1 MSDAGF
7 DSVSGGLS
15 GGVSGGALK
24 LAATDPEDIAV
35 LSALLQDA
43 VIPISEMIYL
53 AAESRFALVA
63 NRFRWEDAPAEKV
76 SGRIYERVRCGVTFD
91 RVTAVR
97 RRNFDQAQRG
107 QMFDLLALEAT
118 NAYVDLV
125 FAGGAVIRLE
135 VERILCHAEDFGD
148 PWPTQW
154 RPEHD
159 LAENDPKEGSAS

>member
-1 MSDAGF
+1 MSDM
-7 DSVSGGLS
+7 VSGGE
-15 GGVSGGALK
+15 VK
-24 LAATDPEDIAV
+24 LAATDQEDIAV
-35 LSALLQDA
+35 LSALLQDS

-63 NRFRWEDAPAEKV
+63 NRFRWEDASAEKI
-76 SGRIYERVRCGVTFD
+76 SGQIYERVCCGVTFD

-118 NAYVDLV
+118 SAYVDLV
-125 FAGGAVIRLE
+125 FAGSATIRLE
-135 VERILCHAEDFGD
+135 VEKIQCHAEDFGD

-159 LAENDPKEGSAS
+159 LSEGSAT

>member
-1 MSDAGF
+1 MSDM
-7 DSVSGGLS
+7 VSGGE
-15 GGVSGGALK
+15 VK
-24 LAATDPEDIAV
+24 LAATDPEDMVV
-35 LSALLQDA
+35 LSALLQDS

-63 NRFRWEDAPAEKV
+63 NRFRWEDASAEKI
-76 SGRIYERVRCGVTFD
+76 SGQIYDRVRCGVTFD

-118 NAYVDLV
+118 NEYVDLV
-125 FAGGAVIRLE
+125 FAGGATIRLE
-135 VERILCHAEDFGD
+135 VEKIQCHAEDFGD

-159 LAENDPKEGSAS
+159 LSEGSAT

>member
-1 MSDAGF
+1 MSDM
-7 DSVSGGLS
+7 VSGGE
-15 GGVSGGALK
+15 VK
-24 LAATDPEDIAV
+24 LAATDPEDMVV
-35 LSALLQDA
+35 LSALLQDS

-63 NRFRWEDAPAEKV
+63 NRFRWEDASTEKI
-76 SGRIYERVRCGVTFD
+76 SGQIYERVCCGVTFD

-118 NAYVDLV
+118 SAYVDLV
-125 FAGGAVIRLE
+125 FAGGATIRLE
-135 VERILCHAEDFGD
+135 VEKIQCHAEDFGD

-159 LAENDPKEGSAS
+159 LSEGSAT